1 MRLLPL
7 LLLLLAGAA
16 ARASDDPFL
25 SGGKRSLP
33 RARSIYPRK
42 LLKC

>member
-7 LLLLLAGAA
+7 LLLLLAGAG

-25 SGGKRSLP
+25 SGGRLSL
-33 RARSIYPRK
+33 ARP
-42 LLKC
+42 LLPLT